1 MWFFM
6 QNFFYILIGII
17 AIFLILR
24 LLMVV
29 KVWTRRG
36 KVAPKVA
43 GQLGRHIE
51 SGEKLVAYFYSPTCS
66 ACKTQEKYLPRI
78 QEKFKNIIRVNAAK
92 DREMSL
98 AFGIMGTPT
107 TIIIDKGIIKDYF
120 VGITPP
126 QKILHSLGI
135 S

>member
-1 MWFFM
+1 ME
-6 QNFFYILIGII
+6 NFLFILVGII
-17 AIFLILR
+17 AIFFILK
-24 LLMVV
+24 LLMMIR
-29 KVWTRRG
+29 VWTRRG
-36 KVAPKVA
+36 KGAPKVG

-51 SGEKLVAYFYSPTCS
+51 SGEKVVAYFYSTTCR

-78 QEKFKNIIRVNAAK
+78 QEKFKNIIRVNTAK
-92 DREMSL
+92 EREMSV

-120 VGITPP
+120 VGITSP

-135 S
+135 N